1 MKLKSIKVLG
11 LVLITSL
18 ALATGGCI
26 QKKPVDTESEIDQV
40 EDVQQEEE
48 NEGGIDMAGEQL
60 KGPEIGEEVAI
71 ITTNFGEIKIKFFP
85 EIAPKAVENFKTH
98 SKNGYYENVGFH
110 RVIKDFMIQGGD
122 PDGTGAGGESI
133 WGTAFEDEF
142 HKDFVHLNGTLSMA
156 NAGPSTNGSQFF
168 IVHAENGTPHLN
180 GRHTVFGQV
189 YEGMDVVDK
198 IANIEVDGRDMP
210 KEPVVM
216 EKIDII
222 EFE

>member
-1 MKLKSIKVLG
+1 MRFKNIKILG

-26 QKKPVDTESEIDQV
+26 QKKTVDT
-40 EDVQQEEE
+40 
-48 NEGGIDMAGEQL
+48 EGGIDMSLEQL
-60 KGPEIGEEVAI
+60 MEPEVGEEIAI
-71 ITTNFGEIKIKFFP
+71 ITTNLGEIKVKFYP
-85 EIAPKAVENFKTH
+85 EVAPKAVENFKTH

-133 WGTAFEDEF
+133 WGTDFEDEF
-142 HKDFVHLNGTLSMA
+142 HPNFKHLKGTLSMA
-156 NAGPSTNGSQFF
+156 NRGAKTNGSQFF

-180 GRHTVFGQV
+180 GSHTVFGQV

-198 IANIEVDGRDMP
+198 IANVEVGRSDMP
-210 KEPVVM
+210 EEPVVM
-216 EKIDII
+216 EKIEIV
-222 EFE
+222 EFK